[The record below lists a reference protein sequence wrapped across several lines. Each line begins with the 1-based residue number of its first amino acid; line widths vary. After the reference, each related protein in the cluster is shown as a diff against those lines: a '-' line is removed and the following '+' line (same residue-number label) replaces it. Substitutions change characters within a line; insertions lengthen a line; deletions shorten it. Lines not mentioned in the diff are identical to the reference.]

1 MYGTFRLS
9 KYLSPKNSMGL
20 YKLFGVQENTDILM
34 HFLNDVF
41 FSKNPFINVELLP
54 TFCNSRASVVDALCI
69 DKNGT
74 KFIIEIQTVQEFDSF
89 EIWAPRYV
97 SEAYSNQVNVEDK
110 RYNVKEII
118 YIAIVV
124 DYEIFPNRPGYKW
137 DHVMPEKSKYDL
149 KNFFFNFIELSK
161 FKKSKEEFF
170 STEEKWCYFFKHA
183 HETTEAD
190 LEKVIGKDDIF
201 RKAYAALDQYHWTEN
216 EVMNYDRHTRIDMDH
231 RAIMGQKFDEGRAI
245 GLKKAFEET
254 KDEEDTDVELV
265 KLLLEHKIGI
275 DIIVQHT
282 DLAVEQ
288 IEDLKRDIVAA

>member
-20 YKLFGVQENTDILM
+20 YKLFGVQENIDILM

-41 FSKNPFINVELLP
+41 FSKNPFISVELLP
-54 TFCNSRASVVDALCI
+54 TFCQSRASVIDALCI

-74 KFIIEIQTVQEFDSF
+74 KYIIEIQIIKKFDSF

-97 SEAYSNQVNVEDK
+97 SEAYSNQVSVEDK

-118 YIAIVV
+118 YIAIVA
-124 DYEIFPNRPGYKW
+124 DYEIFPNRSEYKW
-137 DHVMPEKSKYDL
+137 DHVTPEKSEYDL

-161 FKKSKEEFF
+161 FKKNKEELS
-170 STEEKWCYFFKHA
+170 STAEKWCYFFKHA

-201 RKAYAALDQYHWTEN
+201 RRAYAALDQYHWTEN

-231 RAIMGQKFDEGRAI
+231 RAIMEQKFDEGRAI
-245 GLKKAFEET
+245 GLREVFEEN
-254 KDEEDTDVELV
+254 KSEGDTDIELA
-265 KLLLEHKIGI
+265 KLLLKHRIGA
-275 DIIVQHT
+275 DIIAQHT
-282 DLAVEQ
+282 NLSNKQ
-288 IEDLKRDIVAA
+288 IEDLKRGIAAA

>member
-1 MYGTFRLS
+1 
-9 KYLSPKNSMGL
+9 
-20 YKLFGVQENTDILM
+20 
-34 HFLNDVF
+34 
-41 FSKNPFINVELLP
+41 
-54 TFCNSRASVVDALCI
+54 
-69 DKNGT
+69 
-74 KFIIEIQTVQEFDSF
+74 
-89 EIWAPRYV
+89 
-97 SEAYSNQVNVEDK
+97 
-110 RYNVKEII
+110 
-118 YIAIVV
+118 
-124 DYEIFPNRPGYKW
+124 
-137 DHVMPEKSKYDL
+137 
-149 KNFFFNFIELSK
+149 
-161 FKKSKEEFF
+161 
-170 STEEKWCYFFKHA
+170 CYFFKHA

-275 DIIVQHT
+275 DIIMQHT